1 MNSQE
6 LLAAGYHKCRDYWEK
21 TPLYFYQKK
30 IYSLSENNTL
40 LYFINVYEYDLT
52 DLPIKKDISY
62 EVKLYLYVD
71 DKADCLHIQF
81 NCDDYTV
88 EELEHYVLTG
98 LYRRLYCVP
107 DKHND

>member
-6 LLAAGYHKCRDYWEK
+6 LLKAGYHKCRDYWEK

-30 IYSLSENNTL
+30 IYGDNRAL

-81 NCDDYTV
+81 NCDKFEV
-88 EELEHYVLTG
+88 RELEEYVSD
-98 LYRRLYCVP
+98 LYLQIGCVP